1 MKLKNEKTFEDE
13 FISFYANDY
22 DKQLG
27 IKTIIRR
34 QYTH

>member
-1 MKLKNEKTFEDE
+1 MKLKNETTFEDE

-27 IKTIIRR
+27 IMTIMKLL
-34 QYTH
+34 